1 MKLRPRNGP
10 IYVASIFPPRKK
22 PIRGGDPLVTR
33 EKFLPVSGDESEKE
47 GERENFILFSPSLLS
62 RRFLL
67 TALLTGNW
75 KLLNFE
81 SI

>member
-1 MKLRPRNGP
+1 MSPAFFHREKNR
-10 IYVASIFPPRKK
+10 S
-22 PIRGGDPLVTR
+22 GGDPLVTR

-47 GERENFILFSPSLLS
+47 EERENFILFSPSLLS

-75 KLLNFE
+75 KLLNFDF
-81 SI
+81 SK